1 MTVMRNGAA
10 FWLSV
15 EGERRWRGLLGSGGA
30 EMVMDNPFWDIRC
43 DGFAE
48 RLLSEHH
55 HYR

>member
-1 MTVMRNGAA
+1 MRNGAA